1 MARNDGG
8 MPQWLILIIIM
19 CSGFG
24 FVVLVLA
31 LGRIVRIYQQ
41 SQAAGE
47 PAMALLSANALLSV
61 LHYSVKTLHLVCH
74 SDFYAF
80 LP

>member
-1 MARNDGG
+1 MTFEDADDLQVARNDGG

-24 FVVLVLA
+24 FIVLVLA

-41 SQAAGE
+41 SQTAGG
-47 PAMALLSANALLSV
+47 
-61 LHYSVKTLHLVCH
+61 
-74 SDFYAF
+74 F
-80 LP
+80 

>member
-1 MARNDGG
+1 

-24 FVVLVLA
+24 FVVLVLVM
-31 LGRIVRIYQQ
+31 GRIVRIYQQ

-47 PAMALLSANALLSV
+47 LMPLLSSLS
-61 LHYSVKTLHLVCH
+61 LQHLKAATICPLRVN
-74 SDFYAF
+74 
-80 LP
+80 